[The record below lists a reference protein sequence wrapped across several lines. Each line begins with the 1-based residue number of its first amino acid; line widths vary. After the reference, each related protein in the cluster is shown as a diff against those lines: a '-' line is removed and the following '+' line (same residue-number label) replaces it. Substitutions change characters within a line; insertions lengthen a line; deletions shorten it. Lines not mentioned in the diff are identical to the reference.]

1 MSLHYNGSL
10 SLFIYN
16 YLHLSKTQISKFEG
30 LDNMPLYLFCLES
43 VSIDL
48 AKDVTKE
55 ITINSFP
62 YDFLNGYDSNDMK
75 AERMSETIC

>member
-1 MSLHYNGSL
+1 
-10 SLFIYN
+10 
-16 YLHLSKTQISKFEG
+16 
-30 LDNMPLYLFCLES
+30 MPLYLFCLES

-75 AERMSETIC
+75 TERMFATICWKDII

>member
-1 MSLHYNGSL
+1 
-10 SLFIYN
+10 
-16 YLHLSKTQISKFEG
+16 
-30 LDNMPLYLFCLES
+30 MPLYLFCLES

-55 ITINSFP
+55 ITINSFS

-75 AERMSETIC
+75 TERMSETIC